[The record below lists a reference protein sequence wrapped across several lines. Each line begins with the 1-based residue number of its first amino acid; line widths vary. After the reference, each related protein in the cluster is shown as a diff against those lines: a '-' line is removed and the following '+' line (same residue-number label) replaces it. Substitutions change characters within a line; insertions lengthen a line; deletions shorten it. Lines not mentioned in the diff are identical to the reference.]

1 MSMVQWR
8 NHLKLV
14 IHFPP
19 QLKQL
24 QENVRQTR
32 EEAAVV
38 IQEAHERDESAYIFM
53 CTYVVWLHVLVCTS
67 LIPSLSPLS
76 LRTCCYKG
84 ETDGIAAC

>member
-1 MSMVQWR
+1 MSMVQWS
-8 NHLKLV
+8 NLLQLV

-38 IQEAHERDESAYIFM
+38 IQEAHERDESMLMFVRTYI
-53 CTYVVWLHVLVCTS
+53 
-67 LIPSLSPLS
+67 
-76 LRTCCYKG
+76 RT
-84 ETDGIAAC
+84 